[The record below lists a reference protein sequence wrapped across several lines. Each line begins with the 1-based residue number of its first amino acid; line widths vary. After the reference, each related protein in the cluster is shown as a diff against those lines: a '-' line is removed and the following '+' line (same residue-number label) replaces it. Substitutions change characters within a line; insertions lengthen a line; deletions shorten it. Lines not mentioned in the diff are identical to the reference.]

1 MWQLSKMSTD
11 FRKYD
16 FNKKKSM
23 QNVSILE
30 KKSLRFLFLKKIIRL
45 INFRVLNSDDINKKK
60 TFSNAILSYPSQ
72 ENQL

>member
-23 QNVSILE
+23 PNVSILE

-60 TFSNAILSYPSQ
+60 HFRMPF
-72 ENQL
+72 

>member
-60 TFSNAILSYPSQ
+60 HFRMPF
-72 ENQL
+72 